1 MTKLNLHYAAWL
13 LTAFSKKLGF
23 FGLIALAISL
33 VCCLFYVLKVLP
45 LNKQLN
51 LAQQQLEHVN
61 PGERNIAN
69 LQQAPVNDTA
79 QEMATFNQLLPRADS
94 LHQSLRLLDEAALKQ
109 RLVLNRGDYKFN
121 QIKQAQAS
129 SALNLSSYEVVL
141 PVAGTYSQIRQF
153 IASALQQQPALALS
167 EVKIKRDNSMSAN
180 VEARLVFVLY
190 LQGDSW

>member
-45 LNKQLN
+45 LNKQFI

-61 PGERNIAN
+61 PGELNIAK

-79 QEMATFNQLLPRADS
+79 QEMAAFNQLLPRADS
-94 LHQSLRLLDEAALKQ
+94 LQQALRLLDEAALKQ
-109 RLVLNRGDYKFN
+109 RLVLNRGDYKFT
-121 QIKQAQAS
+121 QIKQAQTS
-129 SALNLSSYEVVL
+129 NALNLSSYEVVL
-141 PVAGTYSQIRQF
+141 PVAGSYTQIRQF
-153 IASALQQQPALALS
+153 IANALQQQPALALS
-167 EVKIKRDNSMSAN
+167 QVKIKRDNTMSAN
-180 VEARLVFVLY
+180 VEASLVFVLY